1 MDKGKK
7 SKTRDKIIMV
17 ALIIII
23 IILLIHNCTLLH
35 KKENSEGK
43 TNIID
48 ISCNSNKCEKKAI
61 NETNCLQNI
70 DNKQCLVPDFKG
82 KPKNEFLKWLNSI
95 SNTIEIEI
103 KLVED
108 SNYLEGTII
117 SQSVVGT
124 KVKDLLDNKIKLV
137 ITIVNNGSLVDCLKD
152 DNNSKCILPDFI
164 NKIENDVE
172 NWVNGFTNSIKLK
185 YIYIDSDNEKGTII
199 GQSIKEGTSVKEILN
214 NNQTLIIYVSKG
226 KKESSPE
233 PIPEPEMYDDF
244 YVNDNEI
251 VKWQDETNLKIFED
265 SSNISKVRGK
275 IAPES
280 SGTYKFVVNNGTKYD
295 LNYKISLIENNESN
309 INIKYK
315 LKKGDTYIIDD
326 YKSYNEI
333 NIEEALLNTKSSDTY
348 YLEWKWIGDND
359 NTDTQIGTNAKN
371 TNIEYGLKIKLE
383 AESIK

>member
-23 IILLIHNCTLLH
+23 IILLIRNCTLLH
-35 KKENSEGK
+35 KKENNEGK
-43 TNIID
+43 VNIID

-61 NETNCLQNI
+61 NETNCLQNV
-70 DNKQCLVPDFKG
+70 DNKQCLVPDFEG
-82 KPKNEFLKWLNSI
+82 KSKNDFLKWLNSI

-117 SQSVVGT
+117 SQSAVGT

-164 NKIENDVE
+164 NKAENDVE

-233 PIPEPEMYDDF
+233 TIPEPEMYDDF

-280 SGTYKFVVNNGTKYD
+280 SGTYEFVVNNGTKYD